1 MAGTAE
7 TDANTRRRTS
17 MTSNPDENTPLLLVP
32 ETTGL
37 ESNRDQKPNGAS
49 TKSPAV
55 SDSHGSDTGGEGQG
69 EEAEEKPMP
78 YRQILL
84 LCYTAMTEPIAYFAI
99 FPFMPEMIF
108 RTGVP
113 QSSVGFWTGI
123 IESLFSLVQMVLMIF
138 YGRAADKFG
147 RKPVLIFSLAGMS
160 VFTALF
166 GMSQTLWQM
175 ILCRCLAGCFAGS
188 VVTVR
193 TMISENCT
201 KQSQAKAFSWYMFTR
216 NLGILIGPLIGGGL
230 ANPTKQFPHVF
241 APGTFFEKYCYALS
255 TYVTGAVCLSAT
267 FTSLFGLKETLDTSD
282 QSEAKSKSQL
292 TTTEVLKSPGIPIV
306 LLIFGYVMLMGL
318 GYTAVNP
325 VFLYTDVDLGG
336 WGFSDQQIA
345 GFLALAGA
353 SQSLWM
359 LLAFPRLQ
367 KWLGTGNL
375 LRVCAVAWAFMYA
388 GNPLLNEVLRQG
400 WQKAFWISW
409 PIFLVLGSGVSMAYA
424 CVQLCLN
431 DMSPSSTVLAT
442 VNALGLTLS
451 SAVRA
456 FAPVAFTSI
465 YAAGV
470 KGQIL
475 HGHLVWAL
483 LIVLTLGLNV
493 LCFFLPREAEGRYK
507 EPAQEAEGDGA
518 ERAT

>member
-1 MAGTAE
+1 
-7 TDANTRRRTS
+7 

-37 ESNRDQKPNGAS
+37 ESNSDQQPNGAS

-55 SDSHGSDTGGEGQG
+55 PDSHGSDTGGEGRG

-138 YGRAADKFG
+138 YGRAADRFG

-216 NLGILIGPLIGGGL
+216 NLGILIGPLI
-230 ANPTKQFPHVF
+230 
-241 APGTFFEKYCYALS
+241 
-255 TYVTGAVCLSAT
+255 GAVCLSAT

-359 LLAFPRLQ
+359 LFAFPRLQ

-424 CVQLCLN
+424 CIQLCLN

-507 EPAQEAEGDGA
+507 EPAQEAEGGGA

>member
-1 MAGTAE
+1 MV
-7 TDANTRRRTS
+7 
-17 MTSNPDENTPLLLVP
+17 SNPDENTPLLLVP

-37 ESNRDQKPNGAS
+37 ESNSDQKPNGTS
-49 TKSPAV
+49 TKPSAAPNG
-55 SDSHGSDTGGEGQG
+55 DGSGDRGEGV
-69 EEAEEKPMP
+69 EEEGEEKPMP

-138 YGRAADKFG
+138 YGRAADRFG
-147 RKPVLIFSLAGMS
+147 RKPVLIFSLGGM
-160 VFTALF
+160 
-166 GMSQTLWQM
+166 
-175 ILCRCLAGCFAGS
+175 CLAGCFAGS

-216 NLGILIGPLIGGGL
+216 NLGIFIGPLIGGGL
-230 ANPTKQFPHVF
+230 ANPTEQFPKVF
-241 APGTFFEKYCYALS
+241 APGSFFGTYRYALS
-255 TYVTGAVCLSAT
+255 TYATGAVCLSAT
-267 FTSLFGLKETLDTSD
+267 LTSLLGLKETLDKTADSG
-282 QSEAKSKSQL
+282 AKAKSQL
-292 TTTEVLKSPGIPIV
+292 STTEVLRSPGVPMV
-306 LLIFGYVMLMGL
+306 LSIFGYVMLLGL

-345 GFLALAGA
+345 GVLAIAGA
-353 SQSLWM
+353 SQSVWM
-359 LLAFPRLQ
+359 LLAFPFLQ
-367 KWLGTGNL
+367 KRLGTGNL
-375 LRVCAVAWAFMYA
+375 LRICAVAWGLMFA
-388 GNPLLNEVLRQG
+388 GYPILNEVLRHG
-400 WQKAFWISW
+400 SETAFWAVW
-409 PIFLVLGSGVSMAYA
+409 PPFLVMGSGVAMAYA

-431 DMSPSSTVLAT
+431 DVSPSSTVLAT
-442 VNALGLTLS
+442 VNALGLTMG

-465 YAAGV
+465 YAAGI

-475 HGHLVWAL
+475 DGHLIWAL

-493 LCFFLPREAEGRYK
+493 LCFFLPRAAEGRYK
-507 EPAQEAEGDGA
+507 APVSEGEGDGTR
-518 ERAT
+518 RAT

>member
-1 MAGTAE
+1 MAGTSEPDPNA
-7 TDANTRRRTS
+7 RRRTS
-17 MTSNPDENTPLLLVP
+17 IASNPDESTPLLLVP

-37 ESNRDQKPNGAS
+37 ESNSDQKPNETS
-49 TKSPAV
+49 TKAPAAP
-55 SDSHGSDTGGEGQG
+55 DGHGSDAGGEGQG
-69 EEAEEKPMP
+69 EEGEERPMP

-84 LCYTAMTEPIAYFAI
+84 LCYTSMTEPIAYFAI

-138 YGRAADKFG
+138 YGRAADRLG

-216 NLGILIGPLIGGGL
+216 NLGIFIGPLIGGGL
-230 ANPTKQFPHVF
+230 ANPTEQFPNVF
-241 APGTFFEKYCYALS
+241 APGSFFGKYRYALS
-255 TYVTGAVCLSAT
+255 TYATGAVCLSAT
-267 FTSLFGLKETLDTSD
+267 LTSLFGLKETLDKTADSG
-282 QSEAKSKSQL
+282 AKAKSQL
-292 TTTEVLKSPGIPIV
+292 STIEVLKSPGVPMV
-306 LLIFGYVMLMGL
+306 LSIFGYVMLLGL
-318 GYTAVNP
+318 GYTALSP
-325 VFLYTDVDLGG
+325 VFLYTDVELGG

-345 GFLALAGA
+345 GVLAIAGA
-353 SQSLWM
+353 SQR
-359 LLAFPRLQ
+359 FPI
-367 KWLGTGNL
+367 
-375 LRVCAVAWAFMYA
+375 
-388 GNPLLNEVLRQG
+388 LNEVLRHG
-400 WQKAFWISW
+400 SRTAFWAIW
-409 PIFLVLGSGVSMAYA
+409 PPFLVIASGIAMSYA

-431 DMSPSSTVLAT
+431 DISPSSTVLAT

-475 HGHLVWAL
+475 GGHLIWAL
-483 LIVLTLGLNV
+483 LIVLTLGLNI
-493 LCFFLPREAEGRYK
+493 LCFFLPRAAEGRYK
-507 EPAQEAEGDGA
+507 ASVREGEGDGA
-518 ERAT
+518 GRAT